1 MNRERSLAM
10 QEINGGGTT
19 KAFAPSS
26 SKEDEGFLLR
36 LAWKRPCMDRK
47 ETVWITTKK
56 TLI

>member
-1 MNRERSLAM
+1 M

-19 KAFAPSS
+19 KALTPSS

-56 TLI
+56 IPI